1 MEKLEDFIWTV
12 LSIAFYLLIWIAFE
26 NNRRKR
32 EKKYKKGLE
41 KSENEGD

>member
-12 LSIAFYLLIWIAFE
+12 VSIAFYLLIWIAFE
-26 NNRRKR
+26 NNRKRR

-41 KSENEGD
+41 ENEE